1 MVPIIENCKYFD
13 GVGCCLATP
22 ERDPCESFY
31 CPCNNVRKESN
42 EEFYSKKVRK
52 AMDKVLGVAPDA
64 PVVEN
69 EHGGK
74 QSDTPYAFHMLPTS
88 AVFGAA
94 EVCAYG
100 AKKYGETIDNRNY
113 VKIPTEEHVN
123 HAIQH
128 LYAYLAGD
136 TQDDHLGHAIV
147 RCMFAYDVAKRGEA
161 S

>member
-1 MVPIIENCKYFD
+1 MKPIIENCKYYD

-22 ERDPCESFY
+22 ERDPCGSFY
-31 CPCNNVRKESN
+31 CPCMSTSTFIK
-42 EEFYSKKVRK
+42 
-52 AMDKVLGVAPDA
+52 GVEPDA
-64 PVVEN
+64 PIIEN

-100 AKKYGETIDNRNY
+100 AKKYGETVSNRNY
-113 VKIPTEEHVN
+113 VKIPTEEHIN

-136 TQDDHLGHAIV
+136 TQDDHLGHAVV
-147 RCMFAYDVAKRGEA
+147 RCMFAYDVAKRGDPA
-161 S
+161 

>member
-1 MVPIIENCKYFD
+1 MKPIIENCKYYD
-13 GVGCCLATP
+13 GVGHCLATP
-22 ERDPCESFY
+22 ERDPCGSFY
-31 CPCNNVRKESN
+31 SPCVPTPIPIK
-42 EEFYSKKVRK
+42 
-52 AMDKVLGVAPDA
+52 GVEPDA

-147 RCMFAYDVAKRGEA
+147 RCMFAYDTAKRGET